1 MSIYI
6 LSDNK
11 NIDFLKISIIIET
24 EVLFMEKINLNIQ
37 IGFKLYNE
45 MCKICESLN
54 ITIDEFVEMALISE
68 INNMKNN

>member
-1 MSIYI
+1 
-6 LSDNK
+6 
-11 NIDFLKISIIIET
+11 
-24 EVLFMEKINLNIQ
+24 MEKINLNIQ